1 MKNLVLKIVMAAMVM
16 GLAEYCL
23 AMPDPD
29 QKTKAMT
36 VAELEAAADVA
47 RAQKDYP
54 KAIELFHVALQKD
67 RKNAMLYNKLG
78 MTELKNN
85 DLTSAR
91 SDFERAA
98 KYNKRFGDALN
109 NIGAVYFL
117 QRNFDRAAK
126 YFKKAVALEETRATF
141 HVNLGAAWFGQKKI
155 ERAIAEY
162 SRAVELDPD
171 ALIRSQTAGVAA
183 QIASPEERAK
193 YNYMLAKV
201 YAKRGDVGR
210 CLQCLKMA
218 KSEGYHDMANV
229 YKDEEFSRMWQDSR
243 LHQMV
248 PPPPPR

>member
-1 MKNLVLKIVMAAMVM
+1 M
-16 GLAEYCL
+16 
-23 AMPDPD
+23 
-29 QKTKAMT
+29 
-36 VAELEAAADVA
+36 
-47 RAQKDYP
+47 
-54 KAIELFHVALQKD
+54 
-67 RKNAMLYNKLG
+67 
-78 MTELKNN
+78 
-85 DLTSAR
+85 AR
-91 SDFERAA
+91 STSCSATST
-98 KYNKRFGDALN
+98 
-109 NIGAVYFL
+109 
-117 QRNFDRAAK
+117 RAAK

-162 SRAVELDPD
+162 SRAVESDPD

-201 YAKRGDVGR
+201 YAKRGDVER

-243 LHQMV
+243 LQQMV